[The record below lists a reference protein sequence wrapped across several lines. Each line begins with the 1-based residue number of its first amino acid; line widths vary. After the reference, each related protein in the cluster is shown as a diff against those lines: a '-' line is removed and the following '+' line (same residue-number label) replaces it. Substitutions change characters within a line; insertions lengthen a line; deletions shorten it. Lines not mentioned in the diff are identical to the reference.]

1 MESMNTMIKETMK
14 TLINNIYMML
24 LAALVFSVA
33 GCSDDDDAS
42 SLALTGDAWITSFR
56 IEGDNNFIIEQDN
69 QAKTIKVH
77 VTEDTDITRLT
88 PVFTLSEGAV
98 ASIESGK
105 PVNFTMPL
113 VVKVT
118 NGNVFLNYTISVET
132 DKPQIIRF
140 MIGEY
145 AGRINEADKTIL
157 VSVLEEVDVTA
168 LSPIVTVPEGASVSP
183 LSGTT
188 LDFTTP
194 KEYTVTNR
202 LNVATYTVTVEKV
215 KSVEPMAFVG
225 LATTLAELPEEEKAA
240 ATWML
245 ENFPG
250 ARYVSYN
257 EIKDGNVTL
266 TPANFR
272 MVWFHDSNDG
282 WPGLNW
288 DTKEKVRDYYANG
301 GNLLLTGEC
310 LKYIGDRWMI
320 PADGKGPNNTF
331 PDSKPDYTTEA
342 VGGFIIGAG
351 HEAHPVFE
359 GLTMEEGAS
368 VRLMDAGYRCT
379 NRTLRWFVGSWSDY
393 KSAGNWREATGG
405 VDLGYAGTE
414 GDDKEGI
421 VIAEFTPRTAVGKTT
436 GRAICI
442 GTPFY
447 DWYDE
452 NHSGNPYQSNVTK
465 LTENAIDYLSK

>member
-24 LAALVFSVA
+24 LAALVFSAA

-202 LNVATYTVTVEKV
+202 LNVATYTVTVKKV
-215 KSVEPMAFVG
+215 RTLVPMAFLG
-225 LATTLAELPEEEKAA
+225 TAATVDELTNNEEKAA
-240 ATWML
+240 ALWML
-245 ENFPG
+245 DNMPG
-250 ARYVSYN
+250 ARYISFKDLADKSITIDSEKIKAIWIHDDEYGYDVHGYN
-257 EIKDGNVTL
+257 
-266 TPANFR
+266 
-272 MVWFHDSNDG
+272 WS
-282 WPGLNW
+282 
-288 DTKEKVRDYYANG
+288 TKESIREYYQSG
-301 GNLLLTGEC
+301 GNLLLSRDA
-310 LKYIGDRWMI
+310 LKYIVGDRWAI
-320 PADGKGPNNTF
+320 SLNGRDPNNIF
-331 PDSKPDYTTEA
+331 GGDSNIDTDKPW
-342 VGGFIIGAG
+342 GFSMEG
-351 HEAHPVFE
+351 HESHPIFE
-359 GLTMEEGAS
+359 GLTTDGS
-368 VRLMDAGYRCT
+368 NIYLIDAGYRTT
-379 NRTLRWFVGSWSDY
+379 NRVLQWHVDWDPYFGIE
-393 KSAGNWREATGG
+393 GWRQQTGAIE
-405 VDLGYAGTE
+405 LGYDVSDRNAVT
-414 GDDKEGI
+414 
-421 VIAEFTPRTAVGKTT
+421 IAEFPSRQKSGKV
-436 GRAICI
+436 ICI
-442 GTPFY
+442 GAAAF

-452 NHSGNPYQSNVTK
+452 NNSDNTYRSNMER
-465 LTENAIDYLSK
+465 LTSNALDYLSK